1 MKIILPLLLILSVS
15 CYSQSADF
23 IVLKKNGK
31 SIKTFY
37 AGTNIELTTTSGAYI
52 SALINGIKNDT
63 LYLQEFI
70 INYLPTT
77 LGTYIIDTAGSYHY
91 KFHYNQIKAIGKA
104 EKKGFNVKGS
114 GAALFGGGVVLTVA
128 SGVVF
133 LVDRNKFSAP
143 LLIASAALGTAGYFM
158 SKGGSGAILI
168 GKKYKLV
175 YMDMSNTKR

>member
-1 MKIILPLLLILSVS
+1 MKFILPLLLLFSVT

-23 IVLKKNGK
+23 IALKKNNK
-31 SIKTFY
+31 TIKTYY
-37 AGTNIELTTTSGAYI
+37 AGTHIDLTTTSGAYI
-52 SALINGIKNDT
+52 SALINGIKNDS

-77 LGTYIIDTAGSYHY
+77 FGTYIIDTAGSYHY

-104 EKKGFNVKGS
+104 DKKGFNVKGS
-114 GAALFGGGVVLTVA
+114 GAALFGGGIVLTVA
-128 SGVVF
+128 SGVVY
-133 LVDRNKFSAP
+133 LADRNKFSAP
-143 LLIASAALGTAGYFM
+143 LLIASAGLATVGYFM
-158 SKGGSGAILI
+158 SKGGGNAILI